1 MNFFLLFSLSKSLV
15 IIVIIFIA
23 LHVYRSM
30 CEVLPNS
37 ELVQLNACTSGGF
50 IFSVNQILFLVP
62 RRVIVLEKEQDDL
75 RA

>member
-1 MNFFLLFSLSKSLV
+1 MNELLTFVLAFKIS
-15 IIVIIFIA
+15 FNCNIA

-37 ELVQLNACTSGGF
+37 ELVQLNACTSEGF
-50 IFSVNQILFLVP
+50 IFFVNQIFFLVP